1 MRAKRMLIG
10 LCLAVGLSFCSV
22 AGSGIPRDR
31 PAGAVRS
38 KTGRPSSELK
48 DLYFGEALYHAFQG
62 QYFDAIQRLDTELG
76 MYHGLD
82 QPELDTLHYHINGAE
97 FSVGDFEL
105 DYRMHHRAGRAIKA
119 VLEGAVDESVRNE
132 AAFRLARIQFQKG
145 QLDDAMHALQRIQG
159 TVPLQISD
167 DVEFLRAN
175 ILMATGKPSEAVK
188 VLKQLRS
195 NDGLAGF
202 VAYNLGIALLQDG
215 RQQEAIE
222 QLDKAGQLP
231 AADPAGF
238 AIRDKS
244 NLVLGTMLFESGNFE
259 RARQSLDRVR
269 LEGPFSNQ
277 ALLRAGWAEAT
288 AKHYDRALVPWNILA
303 SREPTDAA
311 VQESMLAVANAY
323 ANLNLHGRAALKYG
337 GALELFTNQ
346 IQRVDA
352 SINSIREGRFLK
364 ALMREE
370 TREDED
376 WVITLRTL
384 PDAPETYYLM
394 ELMASHDFQTALHN
408 YLDLEDLQSRL
419 IAWRSSLDAF
429 TDIIRLRKQN
439 YEPLLPE
446 VDAQFR
452 KKDAQ
457 MRLLLEQRKQ
467 LSKRLQA
474 MLTAPRPD
482 YLATADERSAS
493 ERIALIEKQLGD
505 SDSPEALAL
514 RQRAARL
521 RGTLTWRLE
530 TEYNDRLTVATV
542 HLNELNSNVDALTRQ
557 YESFIRTRQAAT
569 QSYVGYDK
577 QISQL
582 RQRVDDAQQRV
593 DRLMAQQGH
602 LIEVVA
608 INQLEARR
616 DRLAAQQTEARYG
629 VAASYDR
636 AARAQA
642 GAEDK

>member
-1 MRAKRMLIG
+1 MRATRRLIG
-10 LCLAVGLSFCSV
+10 VCLAVGLSLCPA
-22 AGSGIPRDR
+22 AGSGMPGDQ
-31 PAGAVRS
+31 PAQSVRS
-38 KTGRPSSELK
+38 KTGTSPELR

-62 QYFDAIQRLDTELG
+62 QYFEAIQRLDTELG

-82 QPELDTLHYHINGAE
+82 QPELDTLHYHINNAE

-105 DYRMHHRAGRAIKA
+105 DYRMHQRAGRAMKA

-145 QLDDAMHALQRIQG
+145 QLDDAMHALERIQG
-159 TVPLQISD
+159 TVPPQISD

-175 ILMATGKPSEAVK
+175 IFMATAKPGEAVK

-195 NDGLAGF
+195 GEGLAGF
-202 VAYNLGIALLQDG
+202 VAYNLGIALLQDN
-215 RQQEAIE
+215 RPQEAIE

-231 AADPAGF
+231 SADPTGL

-303 SREPTDAA
+303 AREPTDAA
-311 VQESMLAVANAY
+311 VQEGMLAVANAY
-323 ANLNLHGRAALKYG
+323 ATLNLNGRAALKYG
-337 GALELFTNQ
+337 SALELFTNQ
-346 IQRVDA
+346 LQRVDA
-352 SINSIREGRFLK
+352 SVNSIREGRLLK

-370 TREDED
+370 TREDEN
-376 WVITLRTL
+376 WVITLRSL

-429 TDIIRLRKQN
+429 NDMIRLRRQN

-452 KKDAQ
+452 KLDSR
-457 MRLLLEQRKQ
+457 MRLRLDQRTQ
-467 LSKRLQA
+467 LRNRLQA

-482 YLATADERSAS
+482 YLATAEERSAS
-493 ERIALIEKQLGD
+493 DRIAHIEKQLGN
-505 SDSPEALAL
+505 SHSPEALAL
-514 RQRAARL
+514 RQRAAHL

-530 TEYNDRLTVATV
+530 TEYNDRLTAATV
-542 HLNELNSNVDALTRQ
+542 HLNELNIQVDALTRQ
-557 YESFIRTRQAAT
+557 YESFVRTRQAAT

-577 QISQL
+577 QIVQL
-582 RQRVDDAQQRV
+582 HQRVDDAQQRV
-593 DRLMAQQGH
+593 EMLMAQQGH
-602 LIEVVA
+602 MIETVA
-608 INQLEARR
+608 INHLEARR
-616 DRLAAQQTEARYG
+616 DRLVAQQLEARYG

-636 AARAQA
+636 AARAQGGA
-642 GAEDK
+642 GEK